1 MVTMDRHDRHQTVTA
16 NPLKGEG
23 RDDGDGG
30 DDGLRTQSGEEP
42 VCRRCG
48 VPATVHYGALIEC
61 GHNGSAGLFHAR
73 CWTDERTK
81 GPLRKPAL
89 GPPGDSLDDLTAH
102 KQTSR

>member
-1 MVTMDRHDRHQTVTA
+1 
-16 NPLKGEG
+16 LKNSDGDDE
-23 RDDGDGG
+23 DDGD
-30 DDGLRTQSGEEP
+30 DDLRAQPVNEP

-48 VPATVHYGALIEC
+48 VPATEHYGALIEC

>member
-1 MVTMDRHDRHQTVTA
+1 MMIYVSNLATSPSV
-16 NPLKGEG
+16 
-23 RDDGDGG
+23 DGVA
-30 DDGLRTQSGEEP
+30 S
-42 VCRRCG
+42 
-48 VPATVHYGALIEC
+48 PATEHYGALIEC

-89 GPPGDSLDDLTAH
+89 GPPGDSLDDFTAH

>member
-1 MVTMDRHDRHQTVTA
+1 
-16 NPLKGEG
+16 LKNS
-23 RDDGDGG
+23 DG
-30 DDGLRTQSGEEP
+30 DDGGEGDDDLRTQSGNEP

-48 VPATVHYGALIEC
+48 VPATGALIECGHNALIEC

-89 GPPGDSLDDLTAH
+89 GPPDDSLDDLTAH
-102 KQTSR
+102 KQTSE